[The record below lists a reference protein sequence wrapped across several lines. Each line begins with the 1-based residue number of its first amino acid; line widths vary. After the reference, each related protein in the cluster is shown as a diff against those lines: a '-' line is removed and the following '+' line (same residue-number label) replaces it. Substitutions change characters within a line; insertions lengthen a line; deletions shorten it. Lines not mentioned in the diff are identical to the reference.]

1 MLYQWI
7 ISLPM
12 MLCFFWSI
20 FWLVR
25 WYGDRLAV
33 TPKYLSVVCNTV
45 TGKSAQVV
53 INDLTVQEI
62 KRLLLQ
68 TDMSVKEIC
77 VQLDFVSLSFF
88 YKYVKKHL
96 GMTAHQ
102 YRSSSR
108 THSTK

>member
-1 MLYQWI
+1 MHSETEHKQGRQEILFRDFARLLQENKGHQRE
-7 ISLPM
+7 
-12 MLCFFWSI
+12 
-20 FWLVR
+20 VR
-25 WYGDRLAV
+25 WYADRLAV
-33 TPKYLSVVCNTV
+33 TPKYLSVVCDTV
-45 TGKSAQVV
+45 TVKSAQVV

-68 TDMSVKEIC
+68 TDMSG
-77 VQLDFVSLSFF
+77 
-88 YKYVKKHL
+88 KYVKKHL

>member
-1 MLYQWI
+1 MENYVTGTAIRTRREQLGITQQQ
-7 ISLPM
+7 LA
-12 MLCFFWSI
+12 
-20 FWLVR
+20 
-25 WYGDRLAV
+25 DRLAV

-88 YKYVKKHL
+88 CKYVKKHL
-96 GMTAHQ
+96 GMTAYQ

>member
-1 MLYQWI
+1 M
-7 ISLPM
+7 
-12 MLCFFWSI
+12 
-20 FWLVR
+20 
-25 WYGDRLAV
+25 AV

-88 YKYVKKHL
+88 CKYVKKHL